1 MQKLKLMFM
10 VQSLWV
16 RGTEFKNAF
25 NFLWCNEIKFYQQS
39 KKCKVLKMCKEK
51 GGWLSKVNKNEFS
64 YDIFVSFEKVFLMTL
79 KVSTNK
85 FLLLIRFALC
95 TWNLVLQFKKIQ
107 TTRSIWISV
116 YKIWMVLQNVY
127 SIFIYKDPRIK
138 LLIHL
143 ASVYVYLGAD
153 LFPNNPCDEFKIL
166 STKNEFLLG
175 NITYCLDVVRL
186 S

>member
-1 MQKLKLMFM
+1 MLRCKSSNLC
-10 VQSLWV
+10 LWSNHFELEE
-16 RGTEFKNAF
+16 RFKNAF
-25 NFLWCNEIKFYQQS
+25 KFLWCNEIKFYQQS
-39 KKCKVLKMCKEK
+39 KKCKVLKMRKEK

-107 TTRSIWISV
+107 TTRSVEI
-116 YKIWMVLQNVY
+116 
-127 SIFIYKDPRIK
+127 
-138 LLIHL
+138 LLETFCTW
-143 ASVYVYLGAD
+143 ATRD
-153 LFPNNPCDEFKIL
+153 LFLNNSCDKYKIL
-166 STKNEFLLG
+166 STKNEFSLG

>member
-107 TTRSIWISV
+107 TTRSV
-116 YKIWMVLQNVY
+116 
-127 SIFIYKDPRIK
+127 
-138 LLIHL
+138 
-143 ASVYVYLGAD
+143 
-153 LFPNNPCDEFKIL
+153 CDKFKIL

>member
-1 MQKLKLMFM
+1 MLRCKSSNLC
-10 VQSLWV
+10 LWSNHFELEE
-16 RGTEFKNAF
+16 RFKNAF

-107 TTRSIWISV
+107 TTRFLATNIS
-116 YKIWMVLQNVY
+116 YCQRKINFRFA
-127 SIFIYKDPRIK
+127 I
-138 LLIHL
+138 LLTAFTWLDCHNKE
-143 ASVYVYLGAD
+143 D
-153 LFPNNPCDEFKIL
+153 LHKRDEWNYTIGLK
-166 STKNEFLLG
+166 
-175 NITYCLDVVRL
+175 
-186 S
+186 

>member
-1 MQKLKLMFM
+1 MLRCKSSNLC
-10 VQSLWV
+10 LWSNHFELEE
-16 RGTEFKNAF
+16 RFKNAF

-95 TWNLVLQFKKIQ
+95 TWNLVLQFKKFKPF
-107 TTRSIWISV
+107 R
-116 YKIWMVLQNVY
+116 
-127 SIFIYKDPRIK
+127 
-138 LLIHL
+138 
-143 ASVYVYLGAD
+143 
-153 LFPNNPCDEFKIL
+153 NNPCDKYKIL
-166 STKNEFLLG
+166 LTKNEFSLG
-175 NITYCLDVVRL
+175 NIT
-186 S
+186 

>member
-1 MQKLKLMFM
+1 MLRCKSSNLC
-10 VQSLWV
+10 LWSNHFELEE
-16 RGTEFKNAF
+16 RFKNAF
-25 NFLWCNEIKFYQQS
+25 KFLWCNEIKFYQQS

-107 TTRSIWISV
+107 TTRNIRYCQRKMNFRFAI
-116 YKIWMVLQNVY
+116 
-127 SIFIYKDPRIK
+127 
-138 LLIHL
+138 LLNALMWLDCHNKE
-143 ASVYVYLGAD
+143 D
-153 LFPNNPCDEFKIL
+153 LHKTDEW
-166 STKNEFLLG
+166 N
-175 NITYCLDVVRL
+175 
-186 S
+186 

>member
-1 MQKLKLMFM
+1 MLRCKSSNLC
-10 VQSLWV
+10 LWSNHFELEE
-16 RGTEFKNAF
+16 RFKNAF
-25 NFLWCNEIKFYQQS
+25 KFLWCNEIKFYQQS
-39 KKCKVLKMCKEK
+39 KKCKVLKMSKEK

-107 TTRSIWISV
+107 TTR
-116 YKIWMVLQNVY
+116 
-127 SIFIYKDPRIK
+127 
-138 LLIHL
+138 
-143 ASVYVYLGAD
+143 YLCAD
-153 LFPNNPCDEFKIL
+153 LFLNNPCDKYKIL
-166 STKNEFLLG
+166 STKNEFSLG

>member
-1 MQKLKLMFM
+1 MLRCKSSNLC
-10 VQSLWV
+10 LWSNHFELEE
-16 RGTEFKNAF
+16 RFKNAF

-51 GGWLSKVNKNEFS
+51 GGWFSKVNKNEFS

-107 TTRSIWISV
+107 TTRFATNIRYCQRNCIE
-116 YKIWMVLQNVY
+116 Y
-127 SIFIYKDPRIK
+127 
-138 LLIHL
+138 
-143 ASVYVYLGAD
+143 YLMPWCG
-153 LFPNNPCDEFKIL
+153 
-166 STKNEFLLG
+166 
-175 NITYCLDVVRL
+175 
-186 S
+186 

>member
-1 MQKLKLMFM
+1 MLRCKSSNLC
-10 VQSLWV
+10 LWSNHFELEE
-16 RGTEFKNAF
+16 RFKNAF

-107 TTRSIWISV
+107 TIATNLRYCQRKMNFCLAI
-116 YKIWMVLQNVY
+116 
-127 SIFIYKDPRIK
+127 
-138 LLIHL
+138 LLTALMWLDCHNKE
-143 ASVYVYLGAD
+143 D
-153 LFPNNPCDEFKIL
+153 LHKTDEWNYTIGLK
-166 STKNEFLLG
+166 
-175 NITYCLDVVRL
+175 YWH
-186 S
+186 

>member
-1 MQKLKLMFM
+1 MLRCKSSNLC
-10 VQSLWV
+10 LWSNHFELEE
-16 RGTEFKNAF
+16 RFKNAF

-95 TWNLVLQFKKIQ
+95 TWNLVLQFKKF
-107 TTRSIWISV
+107 
-116 YKIWMVLQNVY
+116 K
-127 SIFIYKDPRIK
+127 PR
-138 LLIHL
+138 
-143 ASVYVYLGAD
+143 D
-153 LFPNNPCDEFKIL
+153 FRNNPCDKYKIL
-166 STKNEFLLG
+166 LTKNEFSLG
-175 NITYCLDVVRL
+175 NITSCLDVVRL